1 VSDRVGAHD
10 RGRADLVV
18 DDGETIQETVR
29 AALELDGYRVVTA
42 ADGAAALGLLD
53 DVEPGV
59 ILLDMRMPVLD
70 GWGVAAAYRGRRVPH
85 APLVVMTAAENAQR
99 WCREIGADA
108 CLAKPFELDDL
119 CGAVGRFC
127 PQAA

>member
-1 VSDRVGAHD
+1 MAEG
-10 RGRADLVV
+10 GLILVV
-18 DDGETIQETVR
+18 DDDETIQATLR

-42 ADGAAALGLLD
+42 ADGAAALGLLED
-53 DVEPGV
+53 LTPCV

-70 GWGVAAAYRGRRVPH
+70 GWGFAAAYRGREAPH

-108 CLAKPFELDDL
+108 CLAKPFELDEL
-119 CGAVGRFC
+119 YGAVERFC
-127 PQAA
+127 GQAA